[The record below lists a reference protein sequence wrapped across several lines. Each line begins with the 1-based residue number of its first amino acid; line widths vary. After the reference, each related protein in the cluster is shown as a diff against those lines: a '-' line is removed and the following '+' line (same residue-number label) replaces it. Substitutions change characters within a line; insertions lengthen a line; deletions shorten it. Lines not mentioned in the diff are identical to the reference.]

1 MGKGG
6 GKSSARGGG
15 GGGAAGSNSIPKG
28 SVSVSQAES
37 MIRDQPGFGKN
48 SEITSAEVTKV
59 NADGTV
65 NIKFTYTTTPG
76 PGDWTSRTKTKV
88 IPKVRTNQGR

>member
-15 GGGAAGSNSIPKG
+15 GGTAGSNSIPKG

-48 SEITSAEVTKV
+48 SEILAADITKV
-59 NADGTV
+59 NSDGTV

-88 IPKVRTNQGR
+88 ISKVRTNQGR